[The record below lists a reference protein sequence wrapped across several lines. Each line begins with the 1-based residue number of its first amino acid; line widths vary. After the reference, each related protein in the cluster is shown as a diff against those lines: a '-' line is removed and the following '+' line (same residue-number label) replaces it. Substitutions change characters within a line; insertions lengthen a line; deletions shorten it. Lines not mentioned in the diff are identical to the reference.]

1 MSDWIS
7 PLRVPQVVP
16 VHCKVLKAETSD
28 NLNIGWKMP
37 SETLSVCKTSRKKKN
52 VALFTYWHILTS
64 LSLHIFR
71 LHGNSMLYHNIDLRS
86 LLLSFQQSSHWHDLS
101 TSIIKAKV
109 ATANS
114 RNRRGTW
121 QFPFRGCLK
130 IEWPSP
136 PHRKKISLCKND
148 FQSISKLQICA
159 NPCNLAASFWGIPM
173 SIFIH
178 SSLHSAPAQKR
189 TLGFGLR
196 LKLSGPTWRTGFEIM
211 LPHKMDGKWCFDSWK
226 MDGKYGNWFIIW
238 LAQIN
243 SY

>member
-7 PLRVPQVVP
+7 PLRLSVPQVVP

-37 SETLSVCKTSRKKKN
+37 SETLSVCKTSRKKKT
-52 VALFTYWHILTS
+52 LHSLHIDIYWLV
-64 LSLHIFR
+64 LHIFR
-71 LHGNSMLYHNIDLRS
+71 LHANSMLYHNIDLRS

-130 IEWPSP
+130 IERPSP
-136 PHRKKISLCKND
+136 PHRKKISLCNLCLSID
-148 FQSISKLQICA
+148 FQIANMCKSLQPRSFGGFPCQSLSIRPSIPRLRRKGRWDS
-159 NPCNLAASFWGIPM
+159 ASG
-173 SIFIH
+173 
-178 SSLHSAPAQKR
+178 
-189 TLGFGLR
+189 
-196 LKLSGPTWRTGFEIM
+196 
-211 LPHKMDGKWCFDSWK
+211 
-226 MDGKYGNWFIIW
+226 
-238 LAQIN
+238 
-243 SY
+243 